1 MAKKN
6 NMGGPGK
13 PKKGN
18 KAKKSMVSKLPLES
32 TVDAGAILKNKG
44 MNANITRDFPLPSSE
59 PLLNNNP
66 EASAPKSPFKPN
78 KYAAENYA
86 RKARAYKKEFQKHMT
101 NFAKDKRAI
110 SLAKKGNSVTDY
122 KPSDVPRL
130 QKRATSDSTMMSNNF
145 KKYKEFQGLA
155 KKNIPKGSRMVNGKV
170 IPKGSVMINGKIV
183 KSRESRKINW

>member
-1 MAKKN
+1 
-6 NMGGPGK
+6 MGGPGK

-18 KAKKSMVSKLPLES
+18 KATKSMVSKLPLES
-32 TVDAGAILKNKG
+32 TVDAGAILKKKG
-44 MNANITRDFPLPSSE
+44 MNANITRDFPLPSSND
-59 PLLNNNP
+59 LLKNSNP

-78 KYAAENYA
+78 KQAAESYA

-101 NFAKDKRAI
+101 NFSADKRAI
-110 SLAKKGNSVTDY
+110 KLAKKGNSVTDY

-130 QKRATSDSTMMSNNF
+130 QKRATSDSTMMSNSF

-155 KKNIPKGSRMVNGKV
+155 KKNIPKGSSMINGKV
-170 IPKGSVMINGKIV
+170 VPKGSVMINGKIV